1 MSLKH
6 GIHRTIALTSL
17 SALLLAIP
25 GAASAQAPLGRPER
39 LPEPGRTL
47 ATTFDSAALV
57 KNPANLAFLPGPEL
71 RWTGTYLDE
80 ALTVPWQGH
89 AVSLAGRLPLLQF
102 ATALRLDLVSPPSGV
117 GPLMAPNYQ
126 WLSWGLAFPA
136 GRNASL
142 GFSVQGSFSDGAW
155 ANDLTSFSIGYTQR
169 PFDPLAISL
178 VAHDV
183 NAPRNLFG
191 RLGRSYEAGVA
202 LRPTG
207 KDDFELGLESR
218 YLEDEDVW
226 TPKAVLGVDL
236 PHVGRLRGDF
246 AVSDPTLPRQRAW
259 QASAGLSVN
268 VSGMTGSAE
277 LTGGALTGTGLSE
290 DKASSFNGYSSFAVR
305 NFRERSAI
313 DPGRYAV
320 RIRLESTPGT
330 REHVALLRQLWSLA
344 EEPNVDAVVFELR
357 TEPGASLANLQ
368 ELRDAVFQLR
378 RAGKRTL
385 CHLEDAS
392 GGALYFCSA
401 VNKVLINPA
410 GGIRFSGL
418 RSRHL
423 YFARLLENL
432 GVRAD
437 FIRIGAHKSAPE
449 QFTESRATDVSRADK
464 IELLQQYE
472 RQFSEGIAVGRGL
485 SVAEVR
491 ERIGKGPFIAEEA
504 QQAGFIDGVAFDDQ
518 VDKAVRDLTGRQTPV
533 LTDARRAHAPEA
545 FGNGGY
551 VAVIYVEGDMVDGRS
566 RVVPFLGMQ
575 TTGSYTIADSLK
587 AARDNPQIKA
597 VVLRVDSPGGSSMA
611 ADVIWRQVELTA
623 KTKPTVVSMASA
635 AASGGYYISAPATR
649 IFANPL
655 TVTGSIG
662 IFYGKADF
670 AQILG
675 RIGVDVESYKTHER
689 ADAESIFRPFSV
701 DERKELEHKVH
712 QFYDVFLTRVA
723 AGRKMKKED
732 VDKLGQG
739 KVWTG
744 EQAVSN
750 GLADELG
757 GLREALAYARKQARL
772 PDDAPI
778 VELPT
783 IQTSLLGQLL
793 GMPGLRQSLL
803 DGPMP
808 AGLTDTLKALG
819 PLMIHGGDTPLARLD
834 FTMTDLP

>member
-1 MSLKH
+1 MSFKS
-6 GIHRTIALTSL
+6 GMKRAIALSNL
-17 SALLLAIP
+17 GAVLFGLV
-25 GAASAQAPLGRPER
+25 GAASAQSVRPER
-39 LPEPGRTL
+39 LPEPGRAL
-47 ATTFDSAALV
+47 ATTYDSLALV
-57 KNPANLAFLPGPEL
+57 KNPANLAFLPGPEF
-71 RWTGTYLDE
+71 RWSGTYLDE
-80 ALTVPWQGH
+80 SLTVPWDGH
-89 AVSLAGRLPLLQF
+89 ALSVAGRLPFLRL
-102 ATALRLDLVSPPSGV
+102 ATALRLDLVSPPG
-117 GPLMAPNYQ
+117 GAPPLFDSNYQ

-136 GRNASL
+136 GRNASVGVSL
-142 GFSVQGSFSDGAW
+142 QGSFSDGAW
-155 ANDLTSFSIGYTQR
+155 ANDLTSFSVGFTER
-169 PFDPLAISL
+169 PYDPIAISL
-178 VAHDV
+178 VVHDI
-183 NAPRNLFG
+183 NAPRNFVG
-191 RLGRSYEAGVA
+191 RLGRSYDAGIA
-202 LRPTG
+202 LRPLSH
-207 KDDFELGLESR
+207 DDLELSLESR

-226 TPKAVLGVDL
+226 TPKAVLGVDV

-246 AVSDPTLPRQRAW
+246 AVSDPTRKSQREW
-259 QASAGLSVN
+259 QASAGLSVH
-268 VSGMTGSAE
+268 VSGMGGSAE
-277 LTGGALTGTGLSE
+277 ITGGALTGTGQGQDRALS
-290 DKASSFNGYSSFAVR
+290 GYSSLAVR
-305 NFRERSAI
+305 DFREPSGLE
-313 DPGRYAV
+313 PGRYAV
-320 RIRLESTPGT
+320 RIRIESTPGT
-330 REHVALLRQLWSLA
+330 REHVAFLRQLWSLA

-357 TEPGASLANLQ
+357 TEPGGSLANLQ

-385 CHLEDAS
+385 CHLEDAG

-401 VNKVLINPA
+401 TNKVLINPA

-423 YFARLLENL
+423 YFARLLEHL

-449 QFTESRATDVSRADK
+449 QFTESKATDVSRADK

-472 RQFSEGIAVGRGL
+472 RQFSEGVAVGRGL
-485 SVAEVR
+485 TVAEVR
-491 ERIGKGPFIAEEA
+491 ERTGKGPFVAEEA
-504 QQAGFIDGVAFDDQ
+504 KEYGFVDGYAFDDE

-533 LTDARRAHAPEA
+533 LVDGRQRYAPET

-551 VAVIYVEGDMVDGRS
+551 VAIVYVEGDMVDGRS
-566 RVVPFLGMQ
+566 RTVPFLGMQ
-575 TTGSYTIADSLK
+575 TTGSYTIAETLK
-587 AARDNPQIKA
+587 AVRENPQVKA

-623 KTKPTVVSMASA
+623 KAKPTVVSMASS

-662 IFYGKADF
+662 IFYGKADV
-670 AQILG
+670 AQLLN
-675 RIGVDVESYKTHER
+675 RIGVDVESYKTHDR

-701 DERKELEHKVH
+701 DERKELERKVH
-712 QFYDVFLTRVA
+712 QFYDVFLSRVA

-744 EQAVSN
+744 EQAVAN

-793 GMPGLRQSLL
+793 GMQGLKQSLL
-803 DGPMP
+803 DAPMP

-819 PLMIHGGDTPLARLD
+819 PFMIHGGDRPLSRLD
-834 FTMTDLP
+834 FTLTDLP